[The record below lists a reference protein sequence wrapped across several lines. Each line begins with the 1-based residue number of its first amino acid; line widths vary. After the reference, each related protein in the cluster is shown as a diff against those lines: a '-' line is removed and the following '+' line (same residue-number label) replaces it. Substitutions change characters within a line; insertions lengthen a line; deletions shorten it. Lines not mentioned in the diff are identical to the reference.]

1 MNSGLTSPTIPGRFQ
16 HKLADIHKRFSSE
29 DLTDDDTRNSLMDD
43 IERYDGQI
51 IFFSKINSPEQ
62 IDMLATTVELNKSLN
77 KIMCSEDVPL
87 QTDKKNIKMRLKVET
102 SNKKEMTFDNVSVKK
117 FKDIAFALASKKI
130 SLTKIIEV
138 KIIQDFLY
146 ESPKEIFDQNNSVS
160 KDIQN
165 FIGTS
170 NSKAFTLANLDE
182 LSERLENNGC
192 LSG

>member
-1 MNSGLTSPTIPGRFQ
+1 
-16 HKLADIHKRFSSE
+16 
-29 DLTDDDTRNSLMDD
+29 
-43 IERYDGQI
+43 
-51 IFFSKINSPEQ
+51 
-62 IDMLATTVELNKSLN
+62 
-77 KIMCSEDVPL
+77 MCSEDVPL

>member
-1 MNSGLTSPTIPGRFQ
+1 M
-16 HKLADIHKRFSSE
+16 
-29 DLTDDDTRNSLMDD
+29 
-43 IERYDGQI
+43 
-51 IFFSKINSPEQ
+51 SK
-62 IDMLATTVELNKSLN
+62 NKSDN
-77 KIMCSEDVPL
+77 IDFTKNQEQAQEEEQYSNSSNQNRNYFMNTSNQNINQNRPFPIHSEKTPEFRNQSEEESLLVSEKDSNHDACHAL
-87 QTDKKNIKMRLKVET
+87 EKT